1 MCGGSRGAAFV
12 RRTCPK
18 MENEAAAF
26 LSGSIMWAQLV
37 CVQRG
42 AALAATVFVT
52 RGLEATIGVRYALA
66 CAHVFTGYTRAPRK
80 CGAVGR
86 VWARMWGARICHFHF
101 SRTAVGTQREIQ
113 VQTRVAQNACQN
125 VKRFIWVYR
134 NIAFN

>member
-1 MCGGSRGAAFV
+1 
-12 RRTCPK
+12 

-66 CAHVFTGYTRAPRK
+66 CAHVFTSLEPRESVGLWRVGSNVVRA
-80 CGAVGR
+80 
-86 VWARMWGARICHFHF
+86 HFHF

>member
-66 CAHVFTGYTRAPRK
+66 CAHVFTSLEPRESVGLWGVCGLE
-80 CGAVGR
+80 CGARAFAISTFPERQSAPSVKFR
-86 VWARMWGARICHFHF
+86 YRHESPPA
-101 SRTAVGTQREIQ
+101 E
-113 VQTRVAQNACQN
+113 TRLT
-125 VKRFIWVYR
+125 VYR
-134 NIAFN
+134 WLSVILIH